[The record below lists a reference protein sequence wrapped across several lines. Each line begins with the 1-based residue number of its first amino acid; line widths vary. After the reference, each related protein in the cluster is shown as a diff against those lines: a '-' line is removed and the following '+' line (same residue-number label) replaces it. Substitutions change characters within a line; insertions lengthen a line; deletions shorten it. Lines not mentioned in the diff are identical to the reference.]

1 MFRFQPSPQIMT
13 RLILIF
19 MLLANTIACTGQK
32 QPIKAPNATS
42 VPTQGSS
49 SSVDTSEQI
58 VITFA
63 GYEYE
68 RQLYEPLMAEFHQQ
82 NPEITVQFVALPE
95 NSSQTLGAFTDY
107 PRRLA
112 SSADTTVISGFGSG
126 TSAYFRNLTPM
137 MEADA
142 GYSPTNFWP
151 AASDACQ
158 DADGNALGI
167 PATVMLR
174 GVYYDAQAF
183 DKAGLQHP
191 APGWTWDDFRK
202 DITALAKKDGDAI
215 RYGFAERF
223 DTILSP

>member
-1 MFRFQPSPQIMT
+1 
-13 RLILIF
+13 
-19 MLLANTIACTGQK
+19 
-32 QPIKAPNATS
+32 
-42 VPTQGSS
+42 
-49 SSVDTSEQI
+49 
-58 VITFA
+58 
-63 GYEYE
+63 
-68 RQLYEPLMAEFHQQ
+68 
-82 NPEITVQFVALPE
+82 
-95 NSSQTLGAFTDY
+95 
-107 PRRLA
+107 LA

-223 DTILSP
+223 DTILSPLIEAAIVENNGEISSAALQPVVQWYLDLIAAKVVRPTPDYDQMQGSDGWDALFQSNNPPAMWAGILGDIVPGNFSTTVAYQKYGFAPVTPRATMYQ